1 MILEDMK
8 VDNLQ
13 LAAQKLI
20 DTYTNNLG
28 CELRAEFVQFAKF
41 VGVFK
46 DEEYKSKSKHF
57 NIFEMLHKKDKVNTF
72 PNIE

>member
-13 LAAQKLI
+13 FAAQKL
-20 DTYTNNLG
+20 DTYTNDPG
-28 CELRAEFVQFAKF
+28 CELRAELVQFAKF